1 MGNGARNVEG
11 KAHGAHEKLTKTRQI
26 NVGNT
31 NFKQDKFRLVSY
43 NVQDPCP
50 ASVND

>member
-26 NVGNT
+26 NVDN
-31 NFKQDKFRLVSY
+31 
-43 NVQDPCP
+43 
-50 ASVND
+50 